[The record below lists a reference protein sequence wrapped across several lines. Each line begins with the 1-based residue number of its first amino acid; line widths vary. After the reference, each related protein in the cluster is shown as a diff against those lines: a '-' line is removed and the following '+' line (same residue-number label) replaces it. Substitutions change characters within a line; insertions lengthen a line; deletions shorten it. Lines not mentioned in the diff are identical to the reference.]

1 MMFALGIRY
10 LNGWAMATHPADRN
24 RAEWPPHPDRVF
36 MALVAAHFETDHDK
50 EEYHALEWLQA
61 LPAPAI
67 KADDAMHRAIVTSYV
82 PVNDTEISRGKKDS
96 PDALAK
102 RLNRIDSVT
111 TLKSAK
117 DTGLELLPEHRSRQA
132 RLFPVV
138 IPDIEADRQLH
149 DIPMPHVYLIW
160 DDEVTAKRQQLLM
173 ALCAKV
179 TSIGH
184 SASLVQMWVESS
196 PPKPNLKPTDGINA
210 KHRLRITGEGRLD
223 QLKTRFDAGLRPTS
237 SLWKGYDE
245 VKESEISIARHRS
258 CFDSA
263 LLILRR
269 EAGPRLGLESTL
281 QLTEAMRNT
290 IMKQCVVQPPPEWIS
305 GHAADGSPSQKPH
318 LAFIPLPH
326 VGHPHAQGHL
336 LGVAIAVPRDISA
349 DEQKKL
355 GNILFDEKGLPRE
368 LEVRMGKIGVWKM
381 KLDEGED
388 SRDALQQET
397 WTGVSTDDRR
407 EPNDSCRWAT
417 VTPIVF
423 DRHPKKSDD
432 AEETVKASCK
442 RIGLPEPREVILTSV
457 SLFIGALHA
466 RRCPLMQRKTGG
478 NLHHTHAIVLFDE
491 PIIGPVLLGAGRYR
505 GYGLCRPLSKKRGE
519 A

>member
-1 MMFALGIRY
+1 MY
-10 LNGWAMATHPADRN
+10 
-24 RAEWPPHPDRVF
+24 
-36 MALVAAHFETDHDK
+36 
-50 EEYHALEWLQA
+50 
-61 LPAPAI
+61 
-67 KADDAMHRAIVTSYV
+67 
-82 PVNDTEISRGKKDS
+82 
-96 PDALAK
+96 
-102 RLNRIDSVT
+102 
-111 TLKSAK
+111 
-117 DTGLELLPEHRSRQA
+117 
-132 RLFPVV
+132 
-138 IPDIEADRQLH
+138 
-149 DIPMPHVYLIW
+149 
-160 DDEVTAKRQQLLM
+160 KRQ
-173 ALCAKV
+173 
-179 TSIGH
+179 
-184 SASLVQMWVESS
+184 
-196 PPKPNLKPTDGINA
+196 
-210 KHRLRITGEGRLD
+210 
-223 QLKTRFDAGLRPTS
+223 
-237 SLWKGYDE
+237 
-245 VKESEISIARHRS
+245 
-258 CFDSA
+258 
-263 LLILRR
+263 
-269 EAGPRLGLESTL
+269 
-281 QLTEAMRNT
+281 
-290 IMKQCVVQPPPEWIS
+290 
-305 GHAADGSPSQKPH
+305 
-318 LAFIPLPH
+318 
-326 VGHPHAQGHL
+326 
-336 LGVAIAVPRDISA
+336 
-349 DEQKKL
+349 

-423 DRHPKKSDD
+423 DRHPKKPDD